1 MPHRGLE
8 RLMITIT
15 LPSMQARRY
24 VFSRLA
30 TGDRTLEGRKQVFC
44 APLIS
49 LVNQARCISTALG
62 LCSRN
67 AHKQLGAT

>member
-44 APLIS
+44 APLMGQS
-49 LVNQARCISTALG
+49 GAVHFYSVGLVLP
-62 LCSRN
+62 
-67 AHKQLGAT
+67 